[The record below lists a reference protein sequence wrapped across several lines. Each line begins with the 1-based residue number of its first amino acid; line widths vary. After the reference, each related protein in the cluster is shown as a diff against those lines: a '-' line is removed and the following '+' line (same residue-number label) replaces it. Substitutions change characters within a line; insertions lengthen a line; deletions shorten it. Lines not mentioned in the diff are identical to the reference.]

1 MATSDPHSQLSS
13 PLPTGM
19 PVLQGLQSYA
29 LQAITEA
36 IAGAKIDQPEDIAD
50 RFPANGTIPKVELA
64 VDSGLMLA
72 QQVALP
78 SRTSSPPS
86 LPFSTPT
93 PLCYRLERR
102 PSLVRWAASASAA
115 SLTEQTNGWRL
126 PRSDD
131 PSTDSRSIIATE
143 GDGWMARGQ
152 DLEVAPEKCT
162 GGRVWKEC
170 GSKCTR
176 TCESPPIMP
185 CVMLCVARCECPA
198 GAPIWHNG
206 ASCILAEQC

>member
-1 MATSDPHSQLSS
+1 
-13 PLPTGM
+13 M

-86 LPFSTPT
+86 LPFSTPRP
-93 PLCYRLERR
+93 PLLQTGEAAVAGA
-102 PSLVRWAASASAA
+102 SWAASASAA

-143 GDGWMARGQ
+143 GDVWMARGR
-152 DLEVAPEKCT
+152 DFEVAPEKCT

-206 ASCILAEQC
+206 ASCISAEQC

>member
-1 MATSDPHSQLSS
+1 MFLNEKYDAMDDTSLFYMSS
-13 PLPTGM
+13 PLRRCDVRFSPEGLDR
-19 PVLQGLQSYA
+19 PVQIGGELRHCSWCRCLAAALALAPLNDIVRLQR
-29 LQAITEA
+29 LQAKVARCRLSSKKIAIYTFISKEA
-36 IAGAKIDQPEDIAD
+36 AVAGA
-50 RFPANGTIPKVELA
+50 
-64 VDSGLMLA
+64 S
-72 QQVALP
+72 
-78 SRTSSPPS
+78 
-86 LPFSTPT
+86 
-93 PLCYRLERR
+93 
-102 PSLVRWAASASAA
+102 WAASASAA

-206 ASCILAEQC
+206 ASCISAEQC